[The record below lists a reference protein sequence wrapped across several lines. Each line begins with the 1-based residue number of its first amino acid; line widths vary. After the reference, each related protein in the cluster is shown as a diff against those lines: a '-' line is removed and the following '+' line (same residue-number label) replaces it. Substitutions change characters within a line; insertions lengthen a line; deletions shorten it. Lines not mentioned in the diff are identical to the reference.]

1 VKVEQIS
8 HEEAKRELETKRNPS
23 KYKQLFQQV
32 RTSKTP
38 IRISGLTRGQVA
50 ALYRAA
56 KLSGITV
63 RANYKELYCVLIP

>member
-1 VKVEQIS
+1 MKVEQIS

-32 RTSKTP
+32 KTSKQP

-56 KLSGITV
+56 KLAGVQV
-63 RANYKELYCVLIP
+63 RANYKDLYVVLIP